1 MRSKFEKR
9 AQRILQKQ
17 GYLVDWKLRPST
29 PSPFYA
35 TDYFNLF
42 DLLAFKP
49 SEPIRMISVKGKS
62 VPRSHQEAL
71 KSFLCTGCSVELWSF
86 DRNPKKRNTVR
97 CRVRRFVDGKRLE
110 WKEIESS

>member
-9 AQRILQKQ
+9 AQRILEKQ

-29 PSPFYA
+29 PTPFYN

-49 SEPIRMISVKGKS
+49 HCPLRMISVKGRNAS
-62 VPRSHQEAL
+62 VAHQSAL
-71 KSFLCTGCSVELWSF
+71 KSFFCSGVSVELWKF
-86 DRNPKKRNTVR
+86 DRDPKNRAKTR
-97 CRVRRFVDGKRLE
+97 CRVWKFKDGQVS
-110 WKEIESS
+110 KERIL